1 MTDTIFLEKAELQQ
15 LLRWMG
21 EIENCI
27 QFIDNHVEE
36 ESTYEILDECTK
48 IRKILNK
55 MRGFLVVIR
64 D

>member
-1 MTDTIFLEKAELQQ
+1 MPDPIMIEKLEITQ
-15 LLRWMG
+15 LIRWLT
-21 EIENCI
+21 EIEDVVAAIDKETEDYNCM
-27 QFIDNHVEE
+27 DH
-36 ESTYEILDECTK
+36 CKK

>member
-1 MTDTIFLEKAELQQ
+1 MPNTMIEQAELNQ
-15 LLRWMG
+15 LMRWLT
-21 EIENCI
+21 EIEDVVAL
-27 QFIDNHVEE
+27 IDKDTEDYDCMDH
-36 ESTYEILDECTK
+36 CKK

>member
-1 MTDTIFLEKAELQQ
+1 MPDAIMIEKAELNQI
-15 LLRWMG
+15 LRWMG
-21 EIENCI
+21 EIEDAVK
-27 QFIDNHVEE
+27 FIDNHVEE
-36 ESTYEILDECTK
+36 DPYNCLDYCTK